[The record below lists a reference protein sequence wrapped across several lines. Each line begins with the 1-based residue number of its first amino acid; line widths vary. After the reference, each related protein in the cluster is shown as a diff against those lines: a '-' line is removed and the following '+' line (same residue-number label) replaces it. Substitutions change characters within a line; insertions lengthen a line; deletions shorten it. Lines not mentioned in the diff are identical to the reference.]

1 MDWQPRRA
9 CGDTPRMC
17 KERCRRAG
25 RIARPWWVA
34 ITTFSL
40 VTLLGTKVR
49 AQVTPC
55 DTGPSWVSRSVADFA
70 VRAAIQRAGLSGRSA
85 ASDVAARARATAWL
99 PTVSARAGRGLNS
112 SASSTAGLV
121 LSERMAEREALSFEV
136 RLVWALNRAFY
147 SRVELEAERVEMQRN
162 ERRRAIEREVID
174 VLVQLEQARRDET
187 SCANDHSQPRANAA
201 LRARALLESWT
212 GLDADELRRRA
223 TR

>member
-1 MDWQPRRA
+1 MSNEQ
-9 CGDTPRMC
+9 G
-17 KERCRRAG
+17 RRAG

-34 ITTFSL
+34 VATFSVVCAL
-40 VTLLGTKVR
+40 DAQAQ

-55 DTGPSWVSRSVADFA
+55 DAGPSWVSRSVADFA

-112 SASSTAGLV
+112 SASSMAGL
-121 LSERMAEREALSFEV
+121 LPSERAAESEALSFEV
-136 RLVWALNRAFY
+136 RVVWALNHAFY
-147 SRVELEAERVEMQRN
+147 SRVELEAERAEVQRS

-174 VLVQLEQARRDET
+174 VLVQLEQARREAT
-187 SCANDHSQPRANAA
+187 SCAATGTPQGAIAA

-223 TR
+223 MR